1 MAPVIAD
8 AASVAA
14 AALQV
19 TPTASSDEVKAAFRR
34 RALETHP
41 DKGGSADEFRRVR
54 EAFEVFSRAA
64 ESRSIDSAAI
74 VQISKR
80 SSSRGP
86 RAASQRERTPRAQ
99 PRKPRHQKAPERK
112 LSPRAQA
119 RQMGLFP
126 QRRSFANLF

>member
-1 MAPVIAD
+1 MAPVIVD

-19 TPTASSDEVKAAFRR
+19 KPTASSDEVKVAFRR

-64 ESRSIDSAAI
+64 ENRATDSVATL
-74 VQISKR
+74 QTSKR
-80 SSSRGP
+80 PSSRGP
-86 RAASQRERTPRAQ
+86 RAASQRERTPRRQ
-99 PRKPRHQKAPERK
+99 PRKPPNQQTPERK